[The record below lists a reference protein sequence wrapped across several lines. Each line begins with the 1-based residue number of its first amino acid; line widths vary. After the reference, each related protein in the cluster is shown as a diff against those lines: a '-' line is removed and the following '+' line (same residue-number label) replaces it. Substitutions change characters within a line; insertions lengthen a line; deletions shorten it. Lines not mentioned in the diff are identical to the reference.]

1 MEDMISN
8 DDESVNMSESE
19 MSVETVERPRK
30 RVKLEELPTFI
41 QKFTS
46 TYFKFTKNKP
56 ERKIKLNAKDN
67 LLKAKKQDKLS
78 RTMCIDVSSRNQY
91 ISSNQI
97 HSVLYERKKD
107 M

>member
-1 MEDMISN
+1 MISN

-46 TYFKFTKNKP
+46 TYFKFTKNKLRSVIACVLESLRASSSSKGGREP
-56 ERKIKLNAKDN
+56 VVSKILN
-67 LLKAKKQDKLS
+67 
-78 RTMCIDVSSRNQY
+78 CIWN
-91 ISSNQI
+91 
-97 HSVLYERKKD
+97 K
-107 M
+107 